1 MYRTLNVGLTA
12 GAALLLLTVQPGL
25 AQDAHLAQAV
35 DHAQQAAAHG
45 GMGHASVLVEHA
57 NMALTH
63 ANMAP
68 ADNPHTVA
76 AIASLTD
83 AVTHGNMDHA
93 PVATGMANTGLM
105 SLQVA
110 VHVHQVMDHNMQAV
124 LLCGVN
130 DSRKNRSPA
139 AQTTHEP
146 LACFY
151 MEELKDEPAYR

>member
-12 GAALLLLTVQPGL
+12 GAALLLLTAQPGL

-35 DHAQQAAAHG
+35 THAQQAAAHG

-57 NMALTH
+57 NQALTH

-68 ADNPHTVA
+68 DDNPHTVA

-93 PVATGMANTGLM
+93 PVATGMANTGLA

-110 VHVHQVMDHNMQAV
+110 VHVHQRLGRLDRGLGLGLGLEDAGE
-124 LLCGVN
+124 LGVGLEAI
-130 DSRKNRSPA
+130 RESPHILEHLPNLFVA
-139 AQTTHEP
+139 D
-146 LACFY
+146 LY
-151 MEELKDEPAYR
+151 

>member
-1 MYRTLNVGLTA
+1 
-12 GAALLLLTVQPGL
+12 
-25 AQDAHLAQAV
+25 
-35 DHAQQAAAHG
+35 
-45 GMGHASVLVEHA
+45 
-57 NMALTH
+57 MALTH

-124 LLCGVN
+124 THGDMGHAPVLVTHAEVALTHARAAAEIS
-130 DSRKNRSPA
+130 DSPHIVMAIEALESAILHGGMGHAEIATESAKT
-139 AQTTHEP
+139 AQSH
-146 LACFY
+146 
-151 MEELKDEPAYR
+151 LKM